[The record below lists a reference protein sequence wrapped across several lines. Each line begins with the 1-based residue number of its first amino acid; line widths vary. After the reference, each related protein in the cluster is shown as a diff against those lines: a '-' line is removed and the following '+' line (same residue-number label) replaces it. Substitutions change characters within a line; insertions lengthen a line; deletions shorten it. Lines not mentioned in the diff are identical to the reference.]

1 MRVLQATIANDKGGL
16 TGYIVDNYRHIDRNE
31 FQFDFITY
39 DNHLDFQDEIRALG
53 AKIYRFPH
61 PTSFFKYYYQ
71 LKKIRRENS
80 CDIIHFHMSYAN
92 VIPLIAAK
100 LAGFPRIIMHSH
112 STGLDTASNGFRIIK
127 LLIHKIGRQV
137 LPLLATDF
145 LACSKLA
152 ANWMYPTRI
161 IKKHQY
167 KVMHNA
173 IELDKFK
180 FNNKV
185 RNDVRKQLGISDD
198 CYVVGHVGR
207 FTYPKNHEFLVDIF
221 FDIHKRNPNVMLL
234 LIGDGPDRLAIEKKV
249 KKYGLANAVRFLG
262 QRSDIPSLYQA
273 IDVMVLPSRFEGLC
287 IVAIE
292 AQAAGIPC
300 ICSEAL
306 PQEAKV
312 TCNFTYKSLADSA
325 ENWSKCVLAQ
335 SEKERIDTTA
345 IIRSAGYDADFEIKR
360 IECLYRDSWSN

>member
-1 MRVLQATIANDKGGL
+1 
-16 TGYIVDNYRHIDRNE
+16 
-31 FQFDFITY
+31 
-39 DNHLDFQDEIRALG
+39 
-53 AKIYRFPH
+53 
-61 PTSFFKYYYQ
+61 
-71 LKKIRRENS
+71 
-80 CDIIHFHMSYAN
+80 
-92 VIPLIAAK
+92 
-100 LAGFPRIIMHSH
+100 
-112 STGLDTASNGFRIIK
+112 
-127 LLIHKIGRQV
+127 
-137 LPLLATDF
+137 
-145 LACSKLA
+145 
-152 ANWMYPTRI
+152 
-161 IKKHQY
+161 
-167 KVMHNA
+167 
-173 IELDKFK
+173 
-180 FNNKV
+180 
-185 RNDVRKQLGISDD
+185 
-198 CYVVGHVGR
+198 
-207 FTYPKNHEFLVDIF
+207 
-221 FDIHKRNPNVMLL
+221 MLL